1 MLYRGG
7 DTSNVEYIKVQIRT
21 AMNCGIFLLFNY
33 GARKFAVLQHLS
45 PAQFSFSLRLQGR
58 SQDFRRGGGVDFLL
72 KRVFLEL
79 ESLVGSG
86 VKSRKTFHFLAFESP
101 RLREN

>member
-58 SQDFRRGGGVDFLL
+58 SQDFRRGGGCRFFIEKGL
-72 KRVFLEL
+72 F
-79 ESLVGSG
+79 GTG
-86 VKSRKTFHFLAFESP
+86 VPCGFRGEVQEDISFP
-101 RLREN
+101 CI